1 MFKLVVKKEATKM
14 SVYKEFVKT
23 FLPKGILEYFK
34 LVDFKEERGQL
45 RIYLEELDLIPEEYK
60 DLHYRSNGFLEEIK
74 VKDFPIRELFVTL
87 HIKRRRW
94 LLVKS
99 KEKITRSWAL
109 VKPGTR
115 ITSEFSGFLKE
126 LA

>member
-1 MFKLVVKKEATKM
+1 M

-23 FLPKGILEYFK
+23 FLPKGILEYFE

-45 RIYLEELDLIPEEYK
+45 RIYIEELDLIPEEYK

-94 LLVKS
+94 LLVKT
-99 KEKITRSWAL
+99 KEKITRNWSL

-115 ITSEFSGFLKE
+115 ITSEFSDFLKE

>member
-1 MFKLVVKKEATKM
+1 MLKKEVAEM

-23 FLPKGILEYFK
+23 FLPDGILEYFE
-34 LVDFKEERGQL
+34 LVDFREERGQL
-45 RIYLEELDLIPEEYK
+45 RIYLEELDVIPEEYK
-60 DLHYRSNGFLEEIK
+60 VVDYRANGFMNEIK

-94 LLVKS
+94 LLVEANK
-99 KEKITRSWAL
+99 KITRNWTL

-115 ITSEFSGFLKE
+115 ITSEFSDFLKE
-126 LA
+126 LT